1 MLVELAKALE
11 ESIQE
16 TLEDKIGISFSGGL
30 DSTIIAHVAKRYSAP
45 ELFTVGTERCE
56 DLQYAEVLAQKMG
69 IPLHTRI
76 LGQSEILELYKTAY
90 SIFPGEFL
98 KVELL
103 VPLCAAGEM
112 ARKEGIEVMLFGSG
126 AEELFVGYERYY
138 TYAEDGGDLEK
149 LLREEFDSLKNREI
163 KMIKKAMRKYGIEAR
178 FPFYNPALEEIAFA
192 IPLQQKMEDKN
203 LKKCVLREAA
213 KFLGVPEL
221 AIKRKKKALQ
231 YGSGIHNILLKNAD
245 YIAKH
250 FPPRESCGPRSKLD
264 PQLLPEYVF

>member
-11 ESIQE
+11 ESIQQ
-16 TLEDKIGISFSGGL
+16 TLEDKIGIAFSGGL
-30 DSTIIAHVAKRYSAP
+30 DSTIIAHVAKKYSAP
-45 ELFTVGTERCE
+45 ELFIAGIERC
-56 DLQYAEVLAQKMG
+56 DDFQYAEVLAEKMKL
-69 IPLHTRI
+69 PLHKRT
-76 LGQSEILELYKTAY
+76 LSSQEILEYYKTAY
-90 SIFPGEFL
+90 SVFPGEFL

-103 VPLCAAGEM
+103 VPLCAVGEM
-112 ARKEGIEVMLFGSG
+112 AHKEGIDVLLFGSG

-138 TYAEDGGDLEK
+138 TYAKEGGNLEK
-149 LLREEFDSLKNREI
+149 LLKEEYSTLKNREI
-163 KMIKKAMRKYGIEAR
+163 KMIKKVMRKYNIEAR
-178 FPFYNPALEEIAFA
+178 FPFYNSTLAEMAFS

-250 FPPRESCGPRSKLD
+250 FPPE
-264 PQLLPEYVF
+264 QME